1 MKDLLHKFIG
11 ILKVELEDLE
21 SDIGDLL
28 EICQRRKDNREIT
41 DYVYLENK
49 TLLLNEIAALKS
61 LIHSLD
67 GLDTA
72 KFASQDEMFTE
83 VQRLIQARTRES
95 AFPEAVYSLVKRRL
109 DKVVQYLRQ

>member
-67 GLDTA
+67 GLDTG
-72 KFASQDEMFTE
+72 KFSSQQEMFGE
-83 VQRLIQARTRES
+83 VDRLIHCKTRES
-95 AFPEAVYSLVKRRL
+95 VFPEAVYTLVKRRL
-109 DKVVQYLRQ
+109 DKVVQYLQQ